1 MRQTPDSAALV
12 LPDGGSV
19 PRDAR
24 FRRDGTVLVE
34 SDFGERAR
42 RVGELDGLR
51 SYGGQTSWTAKE
63 ERERS
68 EVRRLFDDGWGV
80 VVAFGSA
87 PREARALKLERPET
101 HDRTRFACSTTPA
114 CVRTRKPCSTARSL
128 VSMCV
133 LQHRARE

>member
-1 MRQTPDSAALV
+1 MSDKEPGSVGIHVDEFERGPVADHFEFRVVRGAVQSDGVRQTPDSAALI
-12 LPDGGSV
+12 LPDGRRV

-34 SDFGERAR
+34 SDLGERAR

-68 EVRRLFDDGWGV
+68 EVRRLFDDGCER
-80 VVAFGSA
+80 VALGSA
-87 PREARALKLERPET
+87 PRWGRNA
-101 HDRTRFACSTTPA
+101 H
-114 CVRTRKPCSTARSL
+114 
-128 VSMCV
+128 
-133 LQHRARE
+133 